1 MGRNMFR
8 LSFERAKLENV
19 EEHPSVFIPVC
30 VDMFLHVQPIF
41 MRMQTCSYTR
51 LSVLQFMLTQVP
63 SCICV

>member
-1 MGRNMFR
+1 MFR
-8 LSFERAKLENV
+8 LSFAREKLENV

-30 VDMFLHVQPIF
+30 VDMFLRVQPIC

-51 LSVLQFMLTQVP
+51 VSVLQFMFTQVP